1 MKKEWMNF
9 IAGAGLIGV
18 VMFSVGCSE
27 APTNCKNVAH
37 YANIDFKV
45 EREDL
50 TDRELKIA
58 AKLYGELPY
67 IRDSSGRM
75 EKGKGDY
82 VEMYA
87 RCVAI
92 EGAFE

>member
-27 APTNCKNVAH
+27 APTNCKDVAL
-37 YANIDFKV
+37 YANADPSV
-45 EREDL
+45 DADDL
-50 TDRELKIA
+50 TDRERQIGL
-58 AKLYGELPY
+58 KLYGERPN
-67 IRDSSGRM
+67 IRDSRGRM
-75 EKGKGDY
+75 EKGKGDH
-82 VEMYA
+82 VEMYT

-92 EGAFE
+92 EGAF